1 MTAAISNENLARENV
16 YLHQRNAQLRGDIL
30 MITADA
36 ARLRQEVDRL
46 HGRPPTRRP
55 DPLGGGQ

>member
-1 MTAAISNENLARENV
+1 MTAATSDDSLERENV
-16 YLHQRNAQLRGDIL
+16 YLRQRNAQLQDDIL

-36 ARLRQEVDRL
+36 ARLRQQVDRL
-46 HGRPPTRRP
+46 LGRAPTRRP